1 MKKEKYFRDE
11 LQHMF
16 IYYAIVPAVVFTL
29 LCGVVFMVAL
39 IHGRRSITISN
50 NGYVAGELERVL
62 VSSLTCSQAPWTP
75 GGRPGYLKGF
85 TV

>member
-1 MKKEKYFRDE
+1 
-11 LQHMF
+11 MF

-39 IHGRRSITISN
+39 IHGRRSITVSN

-62 VSSLTCSQAPWTP
+62 
-75 GGRPGYLKGF
+75 GRY
-85 TV
+85 

>member
-39 IHGRRSITISN
+39 IPVSYTHLTMVGMPSSAVANPRMARR
-50 NGYVAGELERVL
+50 
-62 VSSLTCSQAPWTP
+62 
-75 GGRPGYLKGF
+75 LKN
-85 TV
+85 T